1 MPKVRLSK
9 EGLTMS
15 QELLQ
20 LIQTQA
26 QLIETQQQLI
36 AKLLGGDTVLDNA
49 LAPLQVATP
58 VMESKPSASLTNIDI
73 EGFCEWM
80 RYHEQLSE
88 NTIDTYSRGLKAYC
102 EMFPE
107 LSEKNVLEYKAAI
120 EQTLCTKSVNIRLNI
135 INKYLDFIGDK
146 SMRFRTTK
154 VPKTFSTE
162 NIISLEQYNKLTA
175 YCDENNQHGLSIRI
189 KILGK
194 TGCRISE
201 ARKMKKSDLVKGYC
215 EVKTKGNKV
224 RRILFPDNFIKE
236 LTDFYATIDSDYL
249 FYQTIN
255 KNKPMSASWFTS
267 RIKDAAERA
276 GIPREVVHP
285 HSFRHMFAI
294 NFLKNN
300 GDLSLLADLLGHE
313 NISTTAIYTRMSAEQ
328 QHNAVNNAVDW

>member
-1 MPKVRLSK
+1 MRK
-9 EGLTMS
+9 EGSTMS
-15 QELLQ
+15 KDLIQ

-26 QLIETQQQLI
+26 QLIETQQRI
-36 AKLLGGDTVLDNA
+36 ITKLLGGDTHLDTSHT
-49 LAPLQVATP
+49 PLQIPTP
-58 VMESKPSASLTNIDI
+58 ITETKPAASLANIDI
-73 EGFCEWM
+73 ESFCEWM

-88 NTIDTYSRGLKAYC
+88 NTIDTYKRGLKAYC

-120 EQTLCTKSVNIRLNI
+120 EQTLCMKTVNIRLNI

-146 SMRFRTTK
+146 SMRFRTAK

-162 NIISLEQYNKLTA
+162 NIISIEQYNKLTA
-175 YCDENNQHGLSIRI
+175 YCDENNQHGLSLRI

-201 ARKMKKSDLVKGYC
+201 ARKMKKSDLSRGYC

-224 RRILFPDNFIKE
+224 RRILFPDNFISE
-236 LTDFYATIDSDYL
+236 LTDFYSTIDSDFL
-249 FYQTIN
+249 FYQTLD
-255 KNKPMSASWFTS
+255 KNKAMSASRFTS
-267 RIKDAAERA
+267 LIKDAADHA
-276 GIPREVVHP
+276 GIPRAVVYP

-313 NISTTAIYTRMSAEQ
+313 NIATTAIYTRMSAEQ
-328 QHNAVNNAVDW
+328 QHNAVNSAVNW

>member
-1 MPKVRLSK
+1 
-9 EGLTMS
+9 MS
-15 QELLQ
+15 NELLQ
-20 LIQTQA
+20 LIQTQS

-36 AKLLGGDTVLDNA
+36 SKLLGGKVLLDATAPVPVTVSA
-49 LAPLQVATP
+49 SV
-58 VMESKPSASLTNIDI
+58 ASLTNIDI
-73 EGFCEWM
+73 GAFIEWM

-88 NTIDTYSRGLKAYC
+88 NTIDTYKRGLTAYC
-102 EMFPE
+102 KMFSE
-107 LSEKNVLEYKAAI
+107 ISEKNVLQYKEAL
-120 EQTLCTKSVNIRLNI
+120 EKEMSTKTVNIRLNI

-146 SMRFRTTK
+146 SMHFRTIK

-162 NIISLEQYNKLTA
+162 NIISMEQYKKLTD
-175 YCDENNQHGLSIRI
+175 YCDENNMRGLSLRI

-201 ARKMKKSDLVKGYC
+201 AQKMKKSDLFKGYC

-224 RRILFPDNFIKE
+224 RRIIFPDSFIKE
-236 LTDFYATIDSDYL
+236 LTDFYTTIDSDYL
-249 FYQTIN
+249 FYQSHSSN
-255 KNKPMSASWFTS
+255 KAMSASGFTAI
-267 RIKDAAERA
+267 IKDAAEKA
-276 GIPREVVHP
+276 GIPRNVVYP